1 MTQLSTEEITPD
13 SLGRKVLSESL
24 QHPSTLLPAAA
35 SILSGLYMAVITPS
49 PGAFAVTLAS
59 GTVALISTLFHY
71 FVRGE
76 TIMRRELARHTR
88 VRKESE
94 RKGAEELIETC
105 RSIGFEQGAQAI
117 KELLAAYDR
126 LIQFLSE
133 TFSPERR
140 SSAERFRV
148 LGDEVLRQG
157 LVLVHRSLD
166 LYVAIRKLDYDK
178 LQAEMVQWQREL
190 DSGMAPD
197 SEVQE
202 FLRGRLV
209 SHRKR
214 LELHT
219 NHQKNLLANLSQCEI
234 LEASLDAG
242 YLELVD
248 IAAGGE
254 ASGGVRS
261 AQSLEKL
268 VETTRKVEE
277 KLRRGSLQQANDDMY
292 DISKIR
298 ENE

>member
-1 MTQLSTEEITPD
+1 MTEPAIDEITPE
-13 SLGRKVLSESL
+13 SLSRKVLSEAL
-24 QHPSTLLPAAA
+24 QHPTTLVPAAA
-35 SILSGLYMAVITPS
+35 SILSGLYLVLIQPS
-49 PGAFAVTLAS
+49 PTAFAATLAAGS
-59 GTVALISTLFHY
+59 AALISTLFHY
-71 FVRGE
+71 FIRGE
-76 TIMRRELARHTR
+76 RIMQREVAKHTR

-94 RKGAEELIETC
+94 RKGAEELIEQC
-105 RSIGFEQGAQAI
+105 RSIGFDQGAQAI
-117 KELLAAYDR
+117 RELLAAYDR
-126 LIQFLSE
+126 LTGFLRD
-133 TFSPERR
+133 TFSSERR

-166 LYVAIRKLDYDK
+166 LYVAIRKLDYEK

-202 FLRGRLV
+202 FLKGRLA

-219 NHQKNLLANLSQCEI
+219 SHQKNLLANLSQCEI

-254 ASGGVRS
+254 ASGGVTS

-277 KLRRGSLQQANDDMY
+277 KLRRGTLHQPNDEIY

-298 ENE
+298 ETE